1 MAALAVALALSMAAE
16 VVEFSDSD
24 LATEESAWALY
35 EVWIARH
42 RVARDS
48 AEKMRRFH
56 IFKKNLRLVREFH
69 ERDPSYK
76 LAINKFGDMT
86 GEEFSAAYGGCE
98 RRLPVGEEQGGFA
111 VSAMDEDD
119 ANLPEAVDW
128 RQTGYDLRPAA
139 VTAIKDQGPY
149 CRSCW
154 AFTAVATVE
163 GLFSIK
169 RKILTTLSEQ
179 QLVDCDN
186 LDRGCAEG
194 LAGAALSY
202 ISHSGTGLAGGASYP
217 YTGRNGS
224 CRKAFFSPFVELSG
238 HVWVKPFS
246 EIELRKAVAAQP
258 VAVSIGLKDPS
269 DAFKNYHGGIF
280 RGPCSTMGG
289 HAMTLI
295 GYGTES
301 GNDYWILKN
310 SWGEGWGEQGYMRLK
325 RDANELGTPGTCG
338 ILLRPVYPLMK

>member
-1 MAALAVALALSMAAE
+1 
-16 VVEFSDSD
+16 
-24 LATEESAWALY
+24 
-35 EVWIARH
+35 
-42 RVARDS
+42 
-48 AEKMRRFH
+48 MRRFD

-86 GEEFSAAYGGCE
+86 GEEFSDAYGGCE
-98 RRLPVGEEQGGFA
+98 RLRVVADDGGGKGQGGFA
-111 VSAMDEDD
+111 VSAVDD

-163 GLFSIK
+163 GLFSIR

-179 QLVDCDN
+179 QLVDCDK
-186 LDRGCAEG
+186 LDRGCVDG
-194 LAGAALSY
+194 LAGTALSY
-202 ISHSGTGLAGGASYP
+202 ITNSGTGLASGASYP
-217 YTGRNGS
+217 YTGRNAS
-224 CRKAFFSPFVELSG
+224 CRKAFFSPFVKLSG

-258 VAVSIGLKDPS
+258 VAVSIGLEDPS

-280 RGPCSTMGG
+280 QGPCSTLGG

-310 SWGEGWGEQGYMRLK
+310 SWGEGWGEHGYMRLR

-338 ILLRPVYPLMK
+338 ILLRPVYPLMH

>member
-56 IFKKNLRLVREFH
+56 IFKKNLRLIREFH
-69 ERDPSYK
+69 ERDRSYK

-86 GEEFSAAYGGCE
+86 GEEFSAAYGHCY
-98 RRLPVGEEQGGFA
+98 RLLGDRGEEQGGFA
-111 VSAMDEDD
+111 VSAMDD
-119 ANLPEAVDW
+119 ADLPDAVDW
-128 RQTGYDLRPAA
+128 RQPGYDSRPAA

-154 AFTAVATVE
+154 AFTAVASVE
-163 GLFSIK
+163 GLFSIR

-179 QLVDCDN
+179 QLVDCDK
-186 LDRGCAEG
+186 LDRGCVDG
-194 LAGAALSY
+194 LAGSAFLY
-202 ISHSGTGLAGGASYP
+202 LTNSGTGLAGGASYP

-246 EIELRKAVAAQP
+246 EIELRKTVAAQP
-258 VAVSIGLKDPS
+258 VAVSIGLGEPS

-280 RGPCSTMGG
+280 QGP
-289 HAMTLI
+289 
-295 GYGTES
+295 
-301 GNDYWILKN
+301 
-310 SWGEGWGEQGYMRLK
+310 
-325 RDANELGTPGTCG
+325 
-338 ILLRPVYPLMK
+338 